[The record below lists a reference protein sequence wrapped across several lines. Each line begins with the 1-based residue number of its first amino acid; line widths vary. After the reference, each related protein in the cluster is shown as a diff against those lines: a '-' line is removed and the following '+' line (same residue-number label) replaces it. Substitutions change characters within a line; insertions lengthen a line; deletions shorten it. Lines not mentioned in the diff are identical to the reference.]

1 MIDNIAI
8 LIDAPTV
15 LIQLVVD
22 GILVG
27 AIFALAA
34 YGMALV
40 WGVMNVINLT
50 QGDFVILGGFV
61 PLYLA
66 GAGVSPFLGIP
77 LAAAILFLIGGATY
91 RLVIFRVVDQDLF
104 TSLLATFGLSILFQQ
119 LMNQGFGAD
128 VQAVRSGLG
137 TWFALDGM
145 LVVSQTKVVALAI
158 ALAIGLAL
166 VVFMKR
172 SRLGQAIRATAQNA
186 RAARILGVDTDRVY
200 AVTFALNAAI
210 CGAAG
215 ALVVMIWSIHPYLG
229 IIYTVRAFTI
239 VVVAGLGNI
248 AGVIAA
254 GLGLGAAENFAGFVL
269 GAEYQAAFVYILLV
283 AILVWRSLRLRR
295 QRKVLR

>member
-8 LIDAPTV
+8 LIDAPTLV
-15 LIQLVVD
+15 VQLIVD

-77 LAAAILFLIGGATY
+77 LAAAILFLIGGAT
-91 RLVIFRVVDQDLF
+91 FRVVDQDLF

>member
-1 MIDNIAI
+1 
-8 LIDAPTV
+8 
-15 LIQLVVD
+15 
-22 GILVG
+22 
-27 AIFALAA
+27 
-34 YGMALV
+34 
-40 WGVMNVINLT
+40 
-50 QGDFVILGGFV
+50 
-61 PLYLA
+61 
-66 GAGVSPFLGIP
+66 
-77 LAAAILFLIGGATY
+77 
-91 RLVIFRVVDQDLF
+91 
-104 TSLLATFGLSILFQQ
+104 
-119 LMNQGFGAD
+119 
-128 VQAVRSGLG
+128 LG